1 MGNPAFSERY
11 LAGSAP
17 EAAAAP
23 VAASGEFEQYEHHG
37 KQVFVRRALKGDHR
51 KMCLCYSCA
60 KFVEDAAEGEKCPIA
75 AAVYANCVKFDIVS
89 PVLECPEFQEVVDPA
104 KARTEQVVGL
114 MTLGDVQDAM
124 SAVGTQLLIQQKTN
138 GFGLAVSAG
147 LCRKSSCG
155 DREVLMNTMA
165 TSPSPD
171 CCGAGGC
178 CEPSGEVMISGI
190 VEDDLVPSEQDCCG
204 DE

>member
-1 MGNPAFSERY
+1 MGNPAFSEQPV
-11 LAGSAP
+11 SAP
-17 EAAAAP
+17 VEP
-23 VAASGEFEQYEHHG
+23 SGEFQQYEHHG
-37 KQVFVRRALKGDHR
+37 KQVFVRRALRGDHR
-51 KMCLCYSCA
+51 KLCLCYSCA

-104 KARTEQVVGL
+104 KPYKEQVVGL
-114 MTLGDVQDAM
+114 LTLGDVQDAM
-124 SAVGTQLLIQQKTN
+124 SVVGTNLLVQQKTD

-147 LCRKSSCG
+147 LCRKTSCG
-155 DREVLMNTMA
+155 DREIAMQTTV

-171 CCGAGGC
+171 CCGASGC
-178 CEPSGEVMISGI
+178 CENFGEVKLSGI
-190 VEDDLVPSEQDCCG
+190 GEDDLVPSEQDCCG

>member
-1 MGNPAFSERY
+1 MGNPAFSEQY
-11 LAGSAP
+11 LADSSAEPVSAP
-17 EAAAAP
+17 VEP
-23 VAASGEFEQYEHHG
+23 SGEFQQYEHHG
-37 KQVFVRRALKGDHR
+37 KQVFVRRALRGDHR
-51 KMCLCYSCA
+51 KLCLCYSCA

-89 PVLECPEFQEVVDPA
+89 PVLECPEFQEIVDPA
-104 KARTEQVVGL
+104 KSNKDQVVGL
-114 MTLGDVQDAM
+114 LTLGDVQDAM
-124 SAVGTQLLIQQKTN
+124 SAVGTQLLMQQKTD
-138 GFGLAVSAG
+138 GFGLAVSTG

-155 DREVLMNTMA
+155 DRSIMMHTMA
-165 TSPSPD
+165 TSDSPE

-178 CEPSGEVMISGI
+178 CQPSGEVMISGI